1 MTRYFP
7 KCPVCGSSDGWNVS
21 GTFKDFVQ
29 CKSCEAKWASTNFII
44 CKEPKELQL
53 WGLQKIVG
61 GQHLV
66 QKASDNILEEL
77 RYRAI
82 DGKRGK
88 MVEREHLL
96 FFRRNY

>member
-1 MTRYFP
+1 MY
-7 KCPVCGSSDGWNVS
+7 
-21 GTFKDFVQ
+21 GTYRERSKTLF
-29 CKSCEAKWASTNFII
+29 SANHAKQNGHQLTSLYA
-44 CKEPKELQL
+44 KKPKELQL

-66 QKASDNILEEL
+66 QKASDNILGEL

-96 FFRRNY
+96 FFQKKLLTI